1 MVRKHRTKRC
11 HRHTKRCRHTKRRT
25 KRRRKHRTKRRR
37 KHRTRRR
44 VKRGGLNLGKI
55 LPWGTHNGRKKCGGL
70 TSFISPCPSGTTC
83 ASDGFGGGSSCRK
96 ID

>member
-11 HRHTKRCRHTKRRT
+11 HRHTKRRTKRRRKRRT
-25 KRRRKHRTKRRR
+25 KRRRKR
-37 KHRTRRR
+37 RTRRR
-44 VKRGGLNLGKI
+44 VKRGGGLNIGKI